1 MDGASIHW
9 MDGWRTDVKTPS
21 KMTTVWYQPITISES
36 SYYNEINCITGQF
49 IQSMGDKNNL
59 FIKCLF
65 NLSSLI
71 GQTL

>member
-1 MDGASIHW
+1 
-9 MDGWRTDVKTPS
+9 
-21 KMTTVWYQPITISES
+21 MTTVWYQPITISES
-36 SYYNEINCITGQF
+36 SYCNEINCITGQF